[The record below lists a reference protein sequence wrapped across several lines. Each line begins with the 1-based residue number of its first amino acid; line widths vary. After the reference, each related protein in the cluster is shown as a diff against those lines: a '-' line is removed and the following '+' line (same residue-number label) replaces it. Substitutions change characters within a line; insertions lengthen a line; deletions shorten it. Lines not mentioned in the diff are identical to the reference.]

1 MFYNNNNYTHI
12 TLPYNIKMH
21 KLLLFFVL
29 SLTHSRTHT
38 DNNNR
43 SALSGSYL
51 GLYFDMYTRHF
62 EILRHMVLYVER
74 IFSLMSCLRR
84 RRRSREEKEKRF
96 RLLFLLLL
104 LSPLFFTCTRSSL
117 LMCISSN
124 LLFVLFFSSFSFRS
138 RSCLAFYFHAHCNL
152 RRTIDCKRQKKFFPF
167 FYSIAE
173 SYVDDFA
180 YRYDCTARNFLFW
193 RLFTC

>member
-104 LSPLFFTCTRSSL
+104 LSPLFL
-117 LMCISSN
+117 LVH
-124 LLFVLFFSSFSFRS
+124 VLRFL
-138 RSCLAFYFHAHCNL
+138 CAFLPTYFLC
-152 RRTIDCKRQKKFFPF
+152 CFFPLSHF
-167 FYSIAE
+167 AVDRVWHFIFMHIAIFEGRSIVNA
-173 SYVDDFA
+173 
-180 YRYDCTARNFLFW
+180 RRNFSLSS
-193 RLFTC
+193 TP

>member
-1 MFYNNNNYTHI
+1 MNFFWRKYFFLAAIKPETAKQQQMFYNNNNYTHI

-21 KLLLFFVL
+21 KLLLFFRSL
-29 SLTHSRTHT
+29 SHSRTHT

-51 GLYFDMYTRHF
+51 GLFFDMYTRHF

-84 RRRSREEKEKRF
+84 RRRRRSREEKEKRF
-96 RLLFLLLL
+96 RLLFLLLVL
-104 LSPLFFTCTRSSL
+104 PLPLFFTCTRSSL

-124 LLFVLFFSSFSFRS
+124 FL
-138 RSCLAFYFHAHCNL
+138 CC
-152 RRTIDCKRQKKFFPF
+152 FFPLSHF
-167 FYSIAE
+167 A
-173 SYVDDFA
+173 VDRVWHFIFTLFS
-180 YRYDCTARNFLFW
+180 CTLQSSKDD
-193 RLFTC
+193 RL